1 MVLSGLVGRAGGLPS
16 ICSPASW
23 AIGRGKSFCLL
34 PPGWETHIEG
44 YVART
49 NYDEYAFLAWKKN
62 SSYGYTVTTQL
73 YGRRLLQGWKPAR
86 SPGCKTEH
94 GWGVPGTD
102 GLALHFRG
110 QRGIAEGCRHPHAAP
125 EAAPTA
131 SGAALRIRLEDPPLW
146 PPAGDMQRPPG
157 PLHRS
162 PPGSGKL
169 GAPRGAGAK
178 GKGRLRP
185 QPSCLL

>member
-1 MVLSGLVGRAGGLPS
+1 MGFRRRKWGGCWGNRRGEIILP
-16 ICSPASW
+16 P
-23 AIGRGKSFCLL
+23 

-49 NYDEYAFLAWKKN
+49 NYDEYAFLTWKKN

-94 GWGVPGTD
+94 GWGAPGTD
-102 GLALHFRG
+102 GLALHFWG

-131 SGAALRIRLEDPPLW
+131 SGAALRIRLGCRLPPER
-146 PPAGDMQRPPG
+146 PASLAPSWRHAASPWSP
-157 PLHRS
+157 HRS
-162 PPGSGKL
+162 PPGSGML
-169 GAPRGAGAK
+169 GAPRWAGAK

-185 QPSCLL
+185 QSSCLL